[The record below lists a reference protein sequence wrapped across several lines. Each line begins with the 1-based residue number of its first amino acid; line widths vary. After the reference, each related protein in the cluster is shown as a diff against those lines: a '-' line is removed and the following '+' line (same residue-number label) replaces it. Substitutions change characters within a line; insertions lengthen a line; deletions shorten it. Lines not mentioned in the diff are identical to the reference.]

1 MPQLSQVPSSRQR
14 VTAMSF
20 QRLYPPPAFVII
32 TWYLPFDSSCTS
44 GTGVS
49 GVPNERTGISATPG
63 VVRRPES
70 SAVRV

>member
-1 MPQLSQVPSSRQR
+1 MSQVLSSRQR

-44 GTGVS
+44 GMGVS
-49 GVPNERTGISATPG
+49 GLLKDAHRRLRTAGSRA
-63 VVRRPES
+63 
-70 SAVRV
+70 